1 MVAGDPVDTHV
12 RVRFSS
18 TYVRDEMMGGSGE
31 ERYSN
36 MECLNDLLLT
46 TEAIGI
52 QSNIEDK
59 CVAIT
64 VRNSA
69 GVYALV

>member
-1 MVAGDPVDTHV
+1 MESSIDSPSFIQETVVAGDPVDTHV

-36 MECLNDLLLT
+36 MECLNDLLVT

-52 QSNIEDK
+52 
-59 CVAIT
+59 
-64 VRNSA
+64 
-69 GVYALV
+69 